1 MTSSFGVW
9 GVGGVSGGQAEA
21 VPVRLAQG
29 TLVKLPVS
37 SAAQMREAY
46 AARARR
52 GIPLASNQV
61 RCSLQRRD
69 PETDGVLDD
78 CRE

>member
-1 MTSSFGVW
+1 
-9 GVGGVSGGQAEA
+9 
-21 VPVRLAQG
+21 
-29 TLVKLPVS
+29 
-37 SAAQMREAY
+37 MREAY

-61 RCSLQRRD
+61 RCSLLRRD
-69 PETDGVLDD
+69 PETDGVLDA